1 MVIMRPASTTV
12 QPACCKKCV
21 SKLPDYSSLLE
32 TLTKKTFK
40 SRLNH
45 YNAYHVDAHLPFR
58 WQMNITTSLFRCAS
72 ISSAAGLC
80 QVMMMMMRA
89 QSPIPE
95 RSKAMRIPHSVHTTY
110 IRKGLQPTYIIH
122 STSRCVDWG
131 VYTEFT
137 YLFAK
142 FIQGNNSMNF
152 DINQNF
158 SPIVIFLQTS

>member
-1 MVIMRPASTTV
+1 MVIMRSATTTV

-45 YNAYHVDAHLPFR
+45 YNAYHVDAHLSFK

-72 ISSAAGLC
+72 ISSPAGLC
-80 QVMMMMMRA
+80 QVMMMMMMMMRA

-95 RSKAMRIPHSVHTTY
+95 RHKAMKIPHSVHTTY
-110 IRKGLQPTYIIH
+110 QKGATAYIYY
-122 STSRCVDWG
+122 S
-131 VYTEFT
+131 F
-137 YLFAK
+137 
-142 FIQGNNSMNF
+142 N
-152 DINQNF
+152 
-158 SPIVIFLQTS
+158 